1 MRLFTTAIATS
12 ALMAVSAVIPAQTAA
27 DTAAPTVRFG
37 GSMGLNLWQE
47 LGDLQ
52 PFLGGDFEE
61 TGIAVELN
69 LHGGGWTVGPARIY
83 AGADLGIFGNGSD
96 VRGIEEGEDLQ
107 ASMLYL
113 TPSLK
118 AVFRGSDRFSW
129 TLDGGI
135 GYYDVAIDEWEDDC
149 FWSCDIYE
157 YYDDSAVGGYLGL
170 GVEWLLGG
178 ADGRVRLTGNAKVH
192 FVEFDEPIGLAPN
205 GSLDGP
211 IYMLSVG
218 LGIYR

>member
-1 MRLFTTAIATS
+1 MRLFTTAIAT
-12 ALMAVSAVIPAQTAA
+12 LVLVVVSAAAPAQTTAN
-27 DTAAPTVRFG
+27 TAAPTVRFG
-37 GSMGLNLWQE
+37 GSMGLNLWPE

-69 LHGGGWTVGPARIY
+69 LHGGGWAVGPARIY

-107 ASMLYL
+107 ASMLCL

-118 AVFRGSDRFSW
+118 AVFRGSDRVSW
-129 TLDGGI
+129 TLDGGV
-135 GYYDVAIDEWEDDC
+135 GYYDVSIDEWEDDC

-157 YYDDSAVGGYLGL
+157 YYDDSAIGGYLGL
-170 GVEWLLGG
+170 GVEWRLGG
-178 ADGRVRLTGNAKVH
+178 PDSQLRLTGSAKVH
-192 FVEFDEPIGLAPN
+192 FVEFDEPTGLAPN